1 MPYDHL
7 KTAALPRALT
17 DVLADVAELV
27 QKEIRL
33 ARAEISEKLAT
44 KVQGGIW
51 VGAAGVLGL
60 IALLLVLEA
69 IIFAISSLG
78 LAPHWSC
85 LIVAAAV
92 GLIAA
97 LAFVKGR
104 SDVAANMVPERAA
117 RSVQRDISVAKEQL
131 T

>member
-1 MPYDHL
+1 MPYDQL
-7 KTAALPRALT
+7 RSAALPRALS

-33 ARAEISEKLAT
+33 ARAEISDKLAT
-44 KVQGGIW
+44 KIQGGVW
-51 VGAAGVLGL
+51 MAAAGVLGFV
-60 IALLLVLEA
+60 ALLLLLEA
-69 IIFAISSLG
+69 LVFAIASLG
-78 LAPHWSC
+78 LPLYGSC

-97 LAFVKGR
+97 VAFAKGR
-104 SDVAANMVPERAA
+104 AAARENMVPERTA
-117 RSVQRDISVAKEQL
+117 RSVERDISVAKEQL

>member
-1 MPYDHL
+1 MGYDRL
-7 KTAALPRALT
+7 KTAALPHALT

-44 KVQGGIW
+44 KIQGGVW
-51 VGAAGVLGL
+51 MAAAGVLGFV
-60 IALLLVLEA
+60 ALLLVLEA
-69 IIFAISSLG
+69 IVFGIASLG

-85 LIVAAAV
+85 LIVAAGV

-104 SDVAANMVPERAA
+104 ADVRADMVPERTA

-131 T
+131 S